1 MRLGDCRSCGC
12 FAAIFFAAS
21 LSWAGDASRFNFHRD
36 TLAFANSTVFAY
48 QQGKIVSYGDP
59 DPKEKP
65 KRYTRR
71 CFVMSRTVV
80 QFYKFAQFDPHASPL
95 DDKELAKRIRAVT
108 RKPPWH
114 PTLPPEQRIVFPG
127 YRDLRDISQAR
138 TRLMQR
144 NIGLG
149 WTAYLRPGNFR
160 MFYLHS
166 KSYQEK
172 THEELER
179 TLGRG
184 DFFVAFLS
192 DFPTLHINHSVLVYA
207 HKGARAPDG
216 TDRYLSYDSNHP
228 DGPRELKWIPA
239 KHAFEF
245 QKDQEFVGGFARVF
259 HVYGKLLQ

>member
-1 MRLGDCRSCGC
+1 MQFGDCRSCGC
-12 FAAIFFAAS
+12 FAAILFAAS
-21 LSWAGDASRFNFHRD
+21 LTWAGDASRFDFHRD
-36 TLAFANSTVFAY
+36 TLSFANWTVFTY
-48 QQGKIVSYGDP
+48 ENGHIVSHKNQYGHH
-59 DPKEKP
+59 
-65 KRYTRR
+65 YSRR
-71 CFVMSRTVV
+71 CFVMSRTIV

-95 DDKELAKRIRAVT
+95 DDNELAKRIRDVT

-160 MFYLHS
+160 MFYLHR

-192 DFPTLHINHSVLVYA
+192 DFPTLHINHAVVVYA
-207 HKGARAPDG
+207 HKKARAPDG
-216 TDRYLSYDSNHP
+216 TDRYFCYDSNHP

-239 KHAFEF
+239 KRAFEF
-245 QKDQEFVGGFARVF
+245 QKDQEFVGGFTRVF
-259 HVYGKLLQ
+259 HVYGELLQ